1 MGSATLASSILCGF
15 PLHSRIMDTFSALSA
30 YFAFTYSTKCHLTSS
45 WPQVKISAEPSCVWT
60 PHTGPKK
67 TNFPSLGKMLSSL
80 KGYYCFIVVAGMSE
94 GHRNLSRGEIFK
106 GSFCWVKNTT
116 VDYIYHLSPTYPPIM
131 WLTLLLEVP
140 NKDSNILKVLL
151 FTQLNGQ
158 SCVVV
163 LLNFISK
170 SMISIHSSIEC
181 WGE

>member
-1 MGSATLASSILCGF
+1 M
-15 PLHSRIMDTFSALSA
+15 
-30 YFAFTYSTKCHLTSS
+30 
-45 WPQVKISAEPSCVWT
+45 KISAEPSCVWT

-94 GHRNLSRGEIFK
+94 DTGVSASRGNLK

-131 WLTLLLEVP
+131 WLTLLEVP

-170 SMISIHSSIEC
+170 SMISIHSSRVLGWVKWKWRLNTFTRRWRRFWRLRKILYKKRTN
-181 WGE
+181 GT